1 MKRHY
6 IISGNYDQYKQ
17 WTWER
22 GVDRKDFVFV
32 GGPDI
37 LRGIRDPHGVFIG
50 TWYERKDI
58 DDILV
63 QLVAASRVD
72 NPALRKA
79 LDYYEDKRY
88 EMESTEVHST
98 RI

>member
-1 MKRHY
+1 MKYQY
-6 IISGNYDQYKQ
+6 IIAGNHIQYLNWLNKQ
-17 WTWER
+17 TNIHCQY
-22 GVDRKDFVFV
+22 V

-58 DDILV
+58 YNILV

>member
-1 MKRHY
+1 MNIQY
-6 IISGNYDQYKQ
+6 IIAGNHSQYMNWLFKQ
-17 WTWER
+17 KKWLYNQ
-22 GVDRKDFVFV
+22 DNIHCQYV

-58 DDILV
+58 DDILM

-79 LDYYEDKRY
+79 IDYYEDKRY
-88 EMESTEVHST
+88 ERTN
-98 RI
+98 

>member
-6 IISGNYDQYKQ
+6 IIAGNIDQYRNWAADKMSVN
-17 WTWER
+17 ECLY
-22 GVDRKDFVFV
+22 V

-37 LRGIRDPHGVFIG
+37 LRGIENPHGVFIG

-79 LDYYEDKRY
+79 IDYCEDKRY
-88 EMESTEVHST
+88 ERTN
-98 RI
+98 